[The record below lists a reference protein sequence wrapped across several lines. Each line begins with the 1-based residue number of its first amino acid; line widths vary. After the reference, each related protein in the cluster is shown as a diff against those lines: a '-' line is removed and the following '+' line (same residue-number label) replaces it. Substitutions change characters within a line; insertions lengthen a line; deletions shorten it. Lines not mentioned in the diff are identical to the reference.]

1 MRNGPS
7 ALIGLGAALLA
18 AAPSYGQEA
27 SPPVGSIPSIAVPV
41 PAIADPAITDL
52 QQAETLGLSTDHHTR
67 MTVPVRIDG
76 QGPFAFVVDTGAER
90 TVISRELANSL
101 DLAPGL
107 TAIVHSMSEVS
118 RIETVVIPNLRVGS
132 RSVAGIHAPALSRA
146 NLGASGMLGVDS
158 LQTQRVVFDF
168 GRQEMTI
175 TPSRRREERWPEGTI
190 VVTGRRLL
198 GRLVLVDASLDG
210 QRIWVVID
218 TGSQISVG
226 NSALRSALQ
235 RRRRL
240 GVMAPIRMVSV
251 TGGEI
256 NAQYAIARRVRI
268 GGVDINDLPVAFHDV
283 HPFQQLGLSD
293 RPALLLGMDALR
305 LFKRVS
311 VDFANH
317 RVRVL
322 LDDGALLG
330 GEPRMAG
337 APAVRTAS

>member
-7 ALIGLGAALLA
+7 ALILAGLGAALVA
-18 AAPSYGQEA
+18 AAPARAQQA
-27 SPPVGSIPSIAVPV
+27 PPAPAVAAPTV
-41 PAIADPAITDL
+41 TDM
-52 QQAETLGLSTDHHTR
+52 QQAETLGLTENSTNR

-76 QGPFAFVVDTGAER
+76 QGPFEFIVDTGAER
-90 TVISRELANSL
+90 TVISRELASAL
-101 DLAPGL
+101 ELAPGQA
-107 TAIVHSMSEVS
+107 TIVHSMTEVS
-118 RIETVVIPNLRVGS
+118 RIETVVIPDLRIGS
-132 RSVAGIHAPALSRA
+132 RSVTGIHAPALLRA
-146 NLGASGMLGVDS
+146 HLGASGMLGVDS

-198 GRLVLVDASLDG
+198 GRLVLVDASFDG
-210 QRIWVVID
+210 ERIWVVID
-218 TGSQISVG
+218 TGSQISIG
-226 NSALRSALQ
+226 NGRLRSALQ
-235 RRRRL
+235 RRGRL
-240 GVMAPIRMVSV
+240 GVMAPVRMMSV
-251 TGGEI
+251 TGGVIDAE
-256 NAQYAIARRVRI
+256 YTIARRIRI
-268 GGVDINDLPVAFHDV
+268 GGIDIHDLPVAFHDA
-283 HPFQQLGLSD
+283 HPFQHLGLGD
-293 RPALLLGMDALR
+293 RPALLLGMDALQ

-311 VDFANH
+311 VDFANR

>member
-7 ALIGLGAALLA
+7 ALIGLGAALILA
-18 AAPSYGQEA
+18 GTARGQDAPPAAVA
-27 SPPVGSIPSIAVPV
+27 PV
-41 PAIADPAITDL
+41 PTIVEPAPTVADL
-52 QQAETLGLSTDHHTR
+52 QQAETLGLTEDRTSR

-76 QGPFAFVVDTGAER
+76 QGPFDFIVDTGAER
-90 TVISRELANSL
+90 TVISSELARAL
-101 DLAPGL
+101 ELAPGR
-107 TAIVHSMSEVS
+107 TATVHSMSEVS
-118 RIETVVIPNLRVGS
+118 RIETVVIPNLRIGS
-132 RSVAGIHAPALSRA
+132 RSVLGIHAPALAHA

-168 GRQEMTI
+168 GRREMTI

-198 GRLVLVDASLDG
+198 GRLVLVDASFDG

-235 RRRRL
+235 RRGRL
-240 GVMAPIRMVSV
+240 GLMAPVRMMSV
-251 TGGEI
+251 TGGLIE
-256 NAQYAIARRVRI
+256 AEYTIARRIRI
-268 GGVDINDLPVAFHDV
+268 GGADINNLPVAFHDV
-283 HPFQQLGLSD
+283 HPFRQLGLSD
-293 RPALLLGMDALR
+293 RPALLLGMDALQ
-305 LFKRVS
+305 LFERVS
-311 VDFANH
+311 VDFANR

-330 GEPRMAG
+330 PEPRMAG
-337 APAVRTAS
+337 APALRTAS